1 MTISREALVELELY
15 IQNDGTLYDG
25 VIRSITT
32 NLDKK
37 VRAGKYDGKLAPIAW
52 MHAVD
57 EGARRWSKDYGD
69 DSPQDARQHFPTDLR
84 KKIAEDMARAYEADA
99 RSRGLRIDD
108 NRHLC
113 NTCAHHEKVDLKR
126 ERTGKVKKMP
136 TGYAFQWDGSGTESQ
151 ALKSSSNDWNHEV
164 VGGEEVT
171 GPIGSR
177 RIDGAMFRIYRGV
190 QPPYHYYASN
200 LVD

>member
-1 MTISREALVELELY
+1 MAIDNDNLVELRLS
-15 IQNDGTLYDG
+15 IQNDGVMYAG
-25 VIRSITT
+25 VLKSISD
-32 NLDKK
+32 NLDRK
-37 VRAGKYDGKLAPIAW
+37 VRQGKYDGKLAPKAW
-52 MHAVD
+52 LHAVD
-57 EGARRWSKDYGD
+57 EGAMRYLGRGATA
-69 DSPQDARQHFPTDLR
+69 QEARKMFPTDLR

-190 QPPYHYYASN
+190 QAPHHYYASN